1 MERLYE
7 KWPRVAPYFYYLFP
21 STAYSATERGR
32 RAHQARHEPAEA
44 VDERRGAGSRP
55 GGTVKN
61 LTIDKNQSGKITG
74 NWGVAT
80 RCCGGTGRHYG
91 ARLPAGYQRQGA
103 QSETIGRQTGRVG
116 SLFRVSRPV

>member
-1 MERLYE
+1 MLR
-7 KWPRVAPYFYYLFP
+7 YLFP
-21 STAYSATERGR
+21 SLAYSATEKGAEGR
-32 RAHQARHEPAEA
+32 IKPGVSQQKQSTS
-44 VDERRGAGSRP
+44 GALYSSALVSAAW
-55 GGTVKN
+55 VKS
-61 LTIDKNQSGKITG
+61 LTNDKNPSGKITR
-74 NWGVAT
+74 NWGVAA

>member
-1 MERLYE
+1 MKSGLGWLRTSIISFRA
-7 KWPRVAPYFYYLFP
+7 PRTARQRGAEGRIKPVMSRPKQ
-21 STAYSATERGR
+21 STS
-32 RAHQARHEPAEA
+32 
-44 VDERRGAGSRP
+44 GAGSRP
-55 GGTVKN
+55 GSTVKN